1 MGKDNLYLPIYLNQ
15 RIVFDLLA
23 ILEDGFSQM
32 KKVNT
37 SEQVNKSTT
46 IGADGEIGFN
56 NVFALLQTKIN
67 SSLKR
72 DASKGNSRDES
83 EDRIHTPNSLFSK
96 LYQRLDESNK
106 IKIVET
112 QDNIANLKE
121 GDFIEIEGTLLKN
134 PLISILDSFKA
145 IMEMA
150 IAFDDTRPSKKKK
163 EDKAITKQM
172 NFLSNHLKN
181 GDMFDL
187 ICRVNQSNLNV
198 VLPVY
203 IKYFYNENMNE
214 IIDGNY
220 KVLGKVTNIVKC
232 EDDEG
237 INLLRNTTL
246 SLMNE
251 SLLNQVMTSLTDSPD
266 FNIDLS
272 NTNTVIGY
280 PALQIIPIAIYR

>member
-1 MGKDNLYLPIYLNQ
+1 MEKDNLFLPIYLNQ
-15 RIVFDLLA
+15 KIVFDLLA

-37 SEQVNKSTT
+37 SEQVNKSNT
-46 IGADGEIGFN
+46 IGADGEIGLN
-56 NVFALLQTKIN
+56 NVFALLQTKIKP
-67 SSLKR
+67 SLKH
-72 DASKGNSRDES
+72 DSNKENSRDES

-96 LYQRLDESNK
+96 LYQRLDASNK
-106 IKIVET
+106 IIVVPDQDKI
-112 QDNIANLKE
+112 ISLKE
-121 GDFIEIEGTLLKN
+121 GDFIEIEGRLLKN
-134 PLISILDSFKA
+134 PLISLLDSFKA

-150 IAFDDTRPSKKKK
+150 MAFDETNSGKKKK
-163 EDKAITKQM
+163 EDKTITKQM

-187 ICRVNQSNLNV
+187 ICKVGQSELNV

-220 KVLGKVTNIVKC
+220 KVLGKVTNIVKS
-232 EDDEG
+232 EENEG

-251 SLLNQVMTSLTDSPD
+251 SLLNQVMTSLTDSTD
-266 FNIDLS
+266 FKLDSS
-272 NTNTVIGY
+272 NTKTIIEH

>member
-1 MGKDNLYLPIYLNQ
+1 MERDNLFLPIYLNQ
-15 RIVFDLLA
+15 KIVFDLLA

-37 SEQVNKSTT
+37 SEQVNKSNT
-46 IGADGEIGFN
+46 IGADGEIGLN
-56 NVFALLQTKIN
+56 NVFALLQTKIKP
-67 SSLKR
+67 SLKH
-72 DASKGNSRDES
+72 DSNKGNSRDES

-96 LYQRLDESNK
+96 LYQRLDVSKK
-106 IKIVET
+106 IIVVPDQDKI
-112 QDNIANLKE
+112 ISLKE
-121 GDFIEIEGTLLKN
+121 GDFIEIEGRLLKN
-134 PLISILDSFKA
+134 PLISLLDSFKA

-150 IAFDDTRPSKKKK
+150 MAFDETNSGKKKK
-163 EDKAITKQM
+163 EDKTITKQM

-181 GDMFDL
+181 GEMFDL
-187 ICRVNQSNLNV
+187 ICKVGQSDLNV

-203 IKYFYNENMNE
+203 IKYFYNEKMNE

-220 KVLGKVTNIVKC
+220 KVLGKVTNIVKSK
-232 EDDEG
+232 EDEG

-266 FNIDLS
+266 FKVDSS
-272 NTNTVIGY
+272 NTKTIIEY